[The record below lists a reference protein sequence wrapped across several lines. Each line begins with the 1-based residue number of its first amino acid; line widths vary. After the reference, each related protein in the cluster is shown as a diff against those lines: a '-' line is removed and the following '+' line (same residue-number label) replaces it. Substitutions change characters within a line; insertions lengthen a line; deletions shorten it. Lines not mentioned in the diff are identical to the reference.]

1 MLSARF
7 KVADRVILTKLNP
20 KIILHQNNTLF
31 NNVRLLTQGSLCTM
45 TMGICIIIIK
55 NP

>member
-1 MLSARF
+1 MGMF
-7 KVADRVILTKLNP
+7 VLTKLNP
-20 KIILHQNNTLF
+20 KIILHQNSTLF

-45 TMGICIIIIK
+45 TMGICIIIMK